1 MDIHEI
7 WRGHS
12 ANVTTFCFLSFHGQK
27 IRQKLEKHKNIVMC
41 NVLIQ
46 NINCVLNEIFASL
59 CNLDLH
65 ILLAPSIT
73 LCSSRHY
80 ERVAGLEDDN

>member
-1 MDIHEI
+1 MNEMFIKYSGDPWMDIHEI

-27 IRQKLEKHKNIVMC
+27 IKQKLEKHKNIAMR

-46 NINCVLNEIFASL
+46 NINCVLNEMFL
-59 CNLDLH
+59 
-65 ILLAPSIT
+65 
-73 LCSSRHY
+73 
-80 ERVAGLEDDN
+80 

>member
-27 IRQKLEKHKNIVMC
+27 IKQQLETHKNIAMR

-46 NINCVLNEIFASL
+46 NINCVLNEMFL
-59 CNLDLH
+59 
-65 ILLAPSIT
+65 
-73 LCSSRHY
+73 
-80 ERVAGLEDDN
+80 